1 MKISIII
8 STLGRKK
15 ELEDLFLSMDKINNY
30 SHEILIID
38 QNFNSLIDDVV
49 IKFSKQFNIIQ
60 HKVDFRSLSK
70 AKNFGI
76 KRAKGELICFPDDD
90 STFLRETIETGISF
104 LDNHSSKD
112 FVFGKCIDLEG
123 KDSVIKFKNK
133 SGDLDLKNFE
143 GKFIEATMF
152 ARTKILKKNLFD
164 ENLGIGSFFGAEE
177 GYDLVY
183 RLLKLKHNISFNT
196 NILFYHPQTILD
208 YDSIQALKR
217 VYNYRLGFAYVCLKH
232 RFYVKYF
239 KRLSFV
245 FFLFPLL
252 FFVKRK
258 KSKYYLVE
266 FLSLII
272 GFVFARKILK

>member
-1 MKISIII
+1 MKLSIII
-8 STLGRKK
+8 PTLGRLK
-15 ELEDLFLSMDKINNY
+15 EVDELLHSMNELLNY
-30 SHEILIID
+30 THEIIVVD
-38 QNFNSLIDDVV
+38 QNYNDSLDNV
-49 IKFSKQFNIIQ
+49 ISKYKDIFNIK
-60 HKVDFRSLSK
+60 HYKVDFRSLSK

-76 KRAKGELICFPDDD
+76 QKAKGEIICFPDDD
-90 STFLRETIETGISF
+90 STFLEKTVINGIDF
-104 LDNHSSKD
+104 LDSHSKID
-112 FVFGKCIDLEG
+112 IVFGKCIDFEG
-123 KDSVIKFKNK
+123 NDSVIKFNNK
-133 SGDLDLKNFE
+133 SGNLNLKNFK

-152 ARTKILKKNLFD
+152 AKTEILKNNLFD
-164 ENLGIGSFFGAEE
+164 ENMGVGRFFGAEE

-183 RLLKLKHNISFNT
+183 RLLKLKHNLYFDSDIK
-196 NILFYHPQTILD
+196 FYHPQTILD

-217 VYNYRLGFAYVCLKH
+217 VYNYRLGFAYVCFKH